1 MGELVKVVATIEARM
16 TSSRLPGKVLK
27 DLSGKPMLQWIIERV
42 MPSKN
47 IDEIAIATSDK
58 SSDDPIVELSRRVNV
73 PCCRGNLE
81 DVLERLTMCAESRN
95 ADLIVRLTGDNPL
108 CHYGLID
115 SMVECFLNSDYDFL
129 CTTFMAFS
137 KVWNVPRTF
146 PLGLG
151 VAIFPLAILKDVNR
165 LAVDPNE
172 RENTVKY
179 IIDRPDKYRLGAF
192 KAEGKFAK
200 LNRPEL
206 RLTVDT
212 EEDFEIMEQ
221 VFNSLSKEDIYFSV
235 DESIEFLDNNPE
247 IRDAN
252 SDVKQKWL
260 CE

>member
-1 MGELVKVVATIEARM
+1 MKIVVTIEARM
-16 TSSRLPGKVLK
+16 TSTRLPGKVLK
-27 DLSGKPMLQWIIERV
+27 NLSGKPMLQWIVERAR
-42 MPSKN
+42 PSKN
-47 IDEIAIATSDK
+47 IDEIVIVTSDE

-73 PCCRGNLE
+73 PCCRGSLE
-81 DVLERLTMCAESRN
+81 DVLGRLTMCAESRN
-95 ADLIVRLTGDNPL
+95 ADLIVKLSGDNPL
-108 CHYGLID
+108 YHYDLID
-115 SMVECFLNSDYDFL
+115 SMVECFLNSNYDFL

-172 RENTVKY
+172 RESIVKY

-192 KAEGKFAK
+192 NAEGKFAK

-212 EEDFEIMEQ
+212 EEDLELMEQ
-221 VFNSLSKEDIYFSV
+221 IFNSLSKEGICFSI
-235 DESIEFLDNNPE
+235 DKSIEFLDKNPE
-247 IRDAN
+247 IRVIN
-252 SDVKQKWL
+252 RDVKQKWL